1 MFVVTDQDYRVTL
14 CGKLTYF
21 AMNFFHQWAGSIDD
35 EFQPFFFCLLP
46 DRRRNAMRAE
56 DQLCAGRDFIQRLNK
71 TYTPASEVS
80 DHMLV
85 VNDFM
90 EHIDRRPMPLERA
103 FHRFNGHF
111 HASTEPARL
120 CQYDFCN
127 CHIPIASL
135 EESQNCVNPESTS
148 ANDPAKS
155 GSGPPQLS
163 PHPKKPKA
171 S

>member
-1 MFVVTDQDYRVTL
+1 
-14 CGKLTYF
+14 
-21 AMNFFHQWAGSIDD
+21 
-35 EFQPFFFCLLP
+35 
-46 DRRRNAMRAE
+46 MRAE